1 MNFHRSILFYT
12 IFLTA
17 CESKNNQ
24 VVTKLYF
31 NEGLLDSITKIYS
44 NNIAILSCLNC
55 DCFRQEYNKEFARSK
70 SGPIGYTLI
79 ADTNCVKLSFPIA
92 HMSQKLI
99 DSLSDNIY
107 NLVLIH
113 GKGQKASYRILR
125 VNESTRIQKE
135 ADKFFGN

>member
-1 MNFHRSILFYT
+1 MNFLKNIFFYT
-12 IFLTA
+12 FFLTA
-17 CESKNNQ
+17 CGSKNNQ

-31 NEGLLDSITKIYS
+31 NESLLDSITEIYS

-55 DCFRQEYNKEFARSK
+55 DCFRQEYNKEFSRSRT
-70 SGPIGYTLI
+70 GPIGYTLI
-79 ADTNCVKLSFPIA
+79 ADTNCVKLRFPIV

-107 NLVLIH
+107 NLVFIN
-113 GKGQKASYRILR
+113 GKGQKAPYKILR
-125 VNESTRIQKE
+125 VNESSRIQKE